1 MLFRSALVFFQTSN
15 SLVCLKMR
23 IIIGAPGVEPISA
36 SRLIVVCLSGCWA
49 RIELVLGKIPPQALS
64 MNAATR
70 TATTPTILENG
81 KRIDNSAR
89 NNLSAIPTRGM
100 VTAPS
105 PAGKTTGL

>member
-1 MLFRSALVFFQTSN
+1 
-15 SLVCLKMR
+15 
-23 IIIGAPGVEPISA
+23 
-36 SRLIVVCLSGCWA
+36 
-49 RIELVLGKIPPQALS
+49 